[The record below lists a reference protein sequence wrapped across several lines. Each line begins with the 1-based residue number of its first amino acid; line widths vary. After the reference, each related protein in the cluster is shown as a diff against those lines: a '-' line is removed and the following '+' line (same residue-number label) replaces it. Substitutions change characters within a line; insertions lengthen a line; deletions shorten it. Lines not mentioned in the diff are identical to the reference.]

1 MPTFIFSVCWRRQIQ
16 HLVGSHL
23 KSKIDKK
30 DFMQIAYYLRRGAT
44 TFWCTTAP
52 TINNAKM
59 ITKSV
64 VFNVGFPI
72 FKILN

>member
-1 MPTFIFSVCWRRQIQ
+1 
-16 HLVGSHL
+16 
-23 KSKIDKK
+23 
-30 DFMQIAYYLRRGAT
+30 MQIAYYLRRGAT

-72 FKILN
+72 VKIFNLSINFLFKFNDTKDKQNLI

>member
-1 MPTFIFSVCWRRQIQ
+1 
-16 HLVGSHL
+16 
-23 KSKIDKK
+23 
-30 DFMQIAYYLRRGAT
+30 MQIAYYLSFGAT

-64 VFNVGFPI
+64 AFNVGFPI
-72 FKILN
+72 VKFFNFSINFLFKFNDTMHNENLI

>member
-1 MPTFIFSVCWRRQIQ
+1 
-16 HLVGSHL
+16 
-23 KSKIDKK
+23 
-30 DFMQIAYYLRRGAT
+30 MQIAYYFKRGAT

-72 FKILN
+72 VKFFKIERKY

>member
-1 MPTFIFSVCWRRQIQ
+1 
-16 HLVGSHL
+16 
-23 KSKIDKK
+23 
-30 DFMQIAYYLRRGAT
+30 MQIAYYFKRGAT

-72 FKILN
+72 VKFFKN